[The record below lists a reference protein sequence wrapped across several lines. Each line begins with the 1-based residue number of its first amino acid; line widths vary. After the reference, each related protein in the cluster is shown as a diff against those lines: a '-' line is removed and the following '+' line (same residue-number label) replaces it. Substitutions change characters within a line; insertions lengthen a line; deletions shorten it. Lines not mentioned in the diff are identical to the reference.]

1 MTDKQLKK
9 LSRLEV
15 LELLLEQTK
24 INEQLRFEIDE
35 LKKEIS
41 AAKSIDTLEELT
53 EQMNNALENLAGQT
67 RKIEEFFAENKK
79 SDEGKAIQLPE
90 EKEEQVQETEE
101 NSEEKPEEAEIT
113 IKEQKRYSNIN
124 LYSRLMYFYYK
135 NDNALNA
142 LPEDIQRD
150 VREKLRGI
158 LNGEKK

>member
-79 SDEGKAIQLPE
+79 SDEVQLPE

-101 NSEEKPEEAEIT
+101 NSEEKPEESEIT

-150 VREKLRGI
+150 VREKFRGI